1 MFIVIDGPALILLA
15 LLTANVRTCKLPS
28 SKLRALD
35 VFLAVAP
42 HLTDEAK
49 LDRMI
54 PYVVELLQDDSPLVR
69 SAAARTLLQIVGFTV
84 PLIILDIDAV
94 CSLCLSQSSPRRTHL
109 YFQNTSSRLWGRCW
123 VIRRYLCDAPMP
135 NA

>member
-69 SAAARTLLQIVGFTV
+69 SAAA
-84 PLIILDIDAV
+84 
-94 CSLCLSQSSPRRTHL
+94 
-109 YFQNTSSRLWGRCW
+109 
-123 VIRRYLCDAPMP
+123 
-135 NA
+135 